1 MIGYGRHVVDAAD
14 IDAVV
19 AALRSDRITQ
29 GPRVEQFESA
39 LAEYCGSAH
48 AVVVSSGTAALHLGL
63 LALGL
68 APSYVE
74 GSTLEPGSAPEVITT
89 PIGFV
94 GVANAIVHCGGLPR
108 FVDIEPVSANLD
120 PLELEDAL
128 VATPASTGARGV
140 VPVDLAGHPCDI
152 ASLARLARRHG
163 LFVLRDA
170 CHALGA
176 RWLAQDRTWHRVG
189 DCGESDATVF
199 SFHPVKHIT
208 TAEGGALLTNDAKLA
223 ECCRVLRENGIS
235 RGVDPREPW
244 RYEVRAPGFN
254 YRMSEL
260 HAALGLSQLAKLDG
274 WLQERRERAALYDR
288 LFADVAEVE
297 IPAVAAG
304 VEHAYHLYVI
314 RVRDRASVFDALRA
328 ADIGAQVHYVP
339 VHTQPYFRKRLGA
352 VSLPHAE
359 RYYERALSIPLYPDL
374 AERELRRVAEVVKS
388 TVRGAAVG

>member
-1 MIGYGRHVVDAAD
+1 
-14 IDAVV
+14 
-19 AALRSDRITQ
+19 
-29 GPRVEQFESA
+29 
-39 LAEYCGSAH
+39 
-48 AVVVSSGTAALHLGL
+48 
-63 LALGL
+63 
-68 APSYVE
+68 
-74 GSTLEPGSAPEVITT
+74 
-89 PIGFV
+89 
-94 GVANAIVHCGGLPR
+94 
-108 FVDIEPVSANLD
+108 
-120 PLELEDAL
+120 
-128 VATPASTGARGV
+128 
-140 VPVDLAGHPCDI
+140 
-152 ASLARLARRHG
+152 
-163 LFVLRDA
+163 
-170 CHALGA
+170 
-176 RWLAQDRTWHRVG
+176 
-189 DCGESDATVF
+189 
-199 SFHPVKHIT
+199 
-208 TAEGGALLTNDAKLA
+208 
-223 ECCRVLRENGIS
+223 VLRENGIS

-359 RYYERALSIPLYPDL
+359 RYYEHALSIPLYPDL

>member
-1 MIGYGRHVVDAAD
+1 MIGYGRHAVDDAD

-39 LAEYCGSAH
+39 LADYCGSAH
-48 AVVVSSGTAALHLGL
+48 AVAVSSGTAALHLGL
-63 LALGL
+63 LGLGL
-68 APSYVE
+68 APSYAE
-74 GSTLEPGSAPEVITT
+74 GSTLESGSAPKTITT

-94 GVANAIVHCGGLPR
+94 GAANAIVHCGGLPH
-108 FVDIEPVSANLD
+108 FVDVEAETANLA

-128 VATPASTGARGV
+128 VAAPTPSGARGV

-152 ASLARLARRHG
+152 TNIARLARRHG

-176 RWLAQDRTWHRVG
+176 RWLAQDGTWHSVG
-189 DCGESDATVF
+189 DCSESDATVF

-208 TAEGGALLTNDAKLA
+208 TAEGGALLTNDAQLA
-223 ECCRVLRENGIS
+223 GRCRALRENGMA

-274 WLQERRERAALYDR
+274 WLQERREQAALYDT
-288 LFADVAEVE
+288 LFSDVAEVE
-297 IPAVAAG
+297 TPTVAAG

-314 RVRDRASVFDALRA
+314 RVRDRASVFGALRA

-359 RYYERALSIPLYPDL
+359 RYYERALSIPLDPKL
-374 AERELRRVAEVVKS
+374 PQRELRRVAEVVKD